1 MSVQTSVNQTMEQK
15 DKTSVKELFQI
26 KNFLYLVIGAFLSS
40 PGYYAYLLGSEWL
53 MLHISENRAYL
64 GMLFIAASIPRLL
77 FMIFGGIIADR
88 MNKRTI
94 LFISDLTSGLLVSFL
109 VALIW
114 MDSVEVWHLITL
126 AVFFGIS
133 DAFSHPAMNSLVA
146 EILPDSHLQQGN
158 SVLQVMQ
165 SISPIIGP
173 VAGGTLI
180 VTLGFKGVFTLS
192 AISLMLA
199 AWTVYRIKLQ
209 KEETPSDLPKNVLED
224 FKEGLKYGLQNKL
237 LRTVMFV
244 SLLLNFVVVGP
255 LTMGIPLLVKDVFK
269 ENALGLTTL
278 EASLG
283 IGLLTGA
290 VLLTVLKSIER
301 PGLLAIGGLIAQ
313 SVLLAVIGLMPS
325 HYFAAGILFIF
336 GLLMQGVNI
345 PIMTILQAKTEKKML
360 GRIMSLL
367 MTASQGMIPVSYMV
381 TSYLI
386 AVGLSITSILL
397 FAGSI
402 MVIFSIS
409 IFLMKEIRQMSY

>member
-1 MSVQTSVNQTMEQK
+1 MEQK